1 MSVLMPDPTPPSR
14 DKEFDRPNLGGPWTG
29 DILVVD
35 DDAHVRSTMGSTL
48 ELRGYG
54 VTLAADGREAFELLG
69 LGHFDLVLTD
79 IAMED
84 GSGINLLERI
94 LERQPTLPVVIVTAI
109 HDIRVAI
116 DTMRRGASDYLL
128 KPFEQD
134 QLIVTVQRALHHRKA
149 LADSQN
155 YQQRLE
161 QIVLARTE
169 MLHHAMRDLEHS
181 HDVTLDALGDAL
193 DMRDS
198 ETKGHSKRV
207 TAYTIALA
215 RAMGLPQE
223 EVKLIARGAFLH
235 DIGKMAIPDEIL
247 HKSGDLTPEEQKVMR
262 EHCLSGY
269 LMLRKIP
276 FLIGPAE
283 IVFCHQ
289 ECYDGSGYP
298 RALVGGQIPIGA
310 RIFAVADALDAMTS
324 DRPYRKLRSFEDAS
338 HEIVK
343 GSGTQFDPAVV
354 EQYLKIPNELWQELR
369 AEIESHEKQFST
381 FGLTEIPGSPDT
393 TDSPVPGD

>member
-1 MSVLMPDPTPPSR
+1 MSVLMPDPMPPSR
-14 DKEFDRPNLGGPWTG
+14 DKEFDCPNPGGPWTG
-29 DILVVD
+29 NILVVD
-35 DDAHVRSTMGSTL
+35 DDPHVRSMMGSTL
-48 ELRGYG
+48 ELRGYS
-54 VTLAADGREAFELLG
+54 VKLAAGDREAFELLG

-79 IAMED
+79 IAMQD
-84 GSGINLLERI
+84 WSGINLLERI

-134 QLIVTVQRALHHRKA
+134 QLISTVQRALTHRKA

-198 ETKGHSKRV
+198 ETKGHSRRV

-215 RAMGLPQE
+215 RAMGVPQE
-223 EVKLIARGAFLH
+223 EAKVIARGAFLH

-247 HKSGDLTPEEQKVMR
+247 RKTGDLTPEEQKVMR

-269 LMLRKIP
+269 QMLRKIP
-276 FLIGPAE
+276 FLTGPAE

-289 ECYDGSGYP
+289 ECFDGSGYP
-298 RALVGGQIPIGA
+298 RGLRGELIPIGA

-324 DRPYRKLRSFEDAS
+324 DRPYRKSRSFEDAS
-338 HEIVK
+338 REIVVRA
-343 GSGTQFDPAVV
+343 GTQFDPDVV
-354 EQYLKIPNELWQELR
+354 AAYLKIPNKLWQELR

-381 FGLTEIPGSPDT
+381 FGLTETSGLPVTPDSLT
-393 TDSPVPGD
+393 SGE